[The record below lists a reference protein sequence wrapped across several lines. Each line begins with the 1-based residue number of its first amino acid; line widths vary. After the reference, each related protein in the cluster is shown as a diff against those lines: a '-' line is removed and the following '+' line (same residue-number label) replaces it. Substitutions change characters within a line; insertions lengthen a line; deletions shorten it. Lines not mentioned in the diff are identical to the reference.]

1 VSAPKAGKTMVLAA
15 IAAALAASDPEV
27 HLMMV
32 LVGER
37 PEEVTDLKESVPGE
51 VIYSTFDQSAADHI
65 MVAEL
70 AIERAKRLVEAGRDV
85 VVLLDSIARLARA
98 YNLAAPASSRILAGG
113 VAHHGLAAAS
123 QIPRGR
129 AEHQGGRIPDDSVH
143 RPGRHRLPD
152 GRRVLRRIKGT
163 GNMELRLRRD
173 LADKRIFPAVDI
185 APSGTRRDELL
196 IPDSERA
203 AIDCLRRALAG
214 LDAQQALKLLLDR
227 TASTPSNREFLEQII
242 HNSARPAPRRSAPS
256 AHLPDRKTA

>member
-1 VSAPKAGKTMVLAA
+1 MVLTT
-15 IAAALAASDPEV
+15 IAAALAASDPDM

-37 PEEVTDLKESVPGE
+37 PEEVTDLRESVHGE

-85 VVLLDSIARLARA
+85 VVLLDSITRLGRA

-113 VAHHGLAAAS
+113 VATTALQPPRKFLGAARNTREAGS
-123 QIPRGR
+123 LTILSTALVETGSRM
-129 AEHQGGRIPDDSVH
+129 DDVFFEEF
-143 RPGRHRLPD
+143 
-152 GRRVLRRIKGT
+152 KGT

-196 IPDSERA
+196 IPDDERA
-203 AIDCLRRALAG
+203 AIDGLRRALAG
-214 LDAQQALKLLLDR
+214 LDPQQALELLLDR
-227 TASTPSNREFLEQII
+227 TASTASNREFLQQI
-242 HNSARPAPRRSAPS
+242 HNGTRSAARRASPS
-256 AHLPDRKTA
+256 PAHRPGDRKTA